1 MYINPFV
8 KSYVAT
14 GSAEI
19 PIFQSFELDD
29 HKEAFSNRSVIKLK
43 ICVMNLMKGS
53 RFLMINTNTKP
64 VVQL

>member
-1 MYINPFV
+1 MYIN
-8 KSYVAT
+8 SYVIKYKVDVVAT

-43 ICVMNLMKGS
+43 ICVMNQMKG
-53 RFLMINTNTKP
+53 
-64 VVQL
+64 